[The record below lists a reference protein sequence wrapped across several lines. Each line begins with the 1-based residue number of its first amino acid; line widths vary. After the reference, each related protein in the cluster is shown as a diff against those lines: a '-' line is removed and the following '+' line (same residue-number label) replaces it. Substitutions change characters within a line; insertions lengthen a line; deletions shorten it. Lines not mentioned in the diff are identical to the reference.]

1 MLEETNN
8 EEYFKDIENS
18 LNTKRK
24 SSSKKKLLF
33 ILFLVLLNIIIS
45 GVVVY
50 IFISLL
56 KNLNKKEV
64 KKNFTIL
71 FTDNDFLKPNIKLN
85 AEFELIKM
93 KNGMIGLLIN
103 DPYSNIFHV
112 QFEVGNGQLMDT
124 VPGLA
129 HLDEHMIFGGG
140 EKYSNFSFIRNFGG
154 NKGFIFNGYTNQ
166 INQVYFSSVSYNFKY
181 EKVIDIFLDGFKY
194 PLYNEKVIYKEIQA
208 INLEFYLNYRNRY
221 YLLEALVRMLS
232 SNKTSFNGI
241 GIGNNETL
249 NPNETMSFSK
259 KLKGYHML
267 VNKPENIF
275 FALYSNLTI
284 NALEEYIEKNF
295 NYEMHEF
302 TKNEIDID
310 DKNKLEENIK
320 NLKQREIFDESLYE
334 HGFYYN
340 SDTKGNILNIFIH
353 IGNIDYKDLQFDI
366 MDYYEYLLN
375 SKSLYKLLIKNDYIT
390 ISNKI
395 NVIEYLVFENN
406 NVVLLEMTLTN
417 KGVKE
422 LENVL
427 LIIFKYIE
435 IMKKEGYKKEF
446 FINFIKYKQTLE
458 INKFEKSSI
467 VSGISEYISQLIQ
480 NYNLYGSDKIF
491 TRGAQK
497 EDIYD
502 ENKLKNYLN
511 RLKFEKSFFAINI
524 ASNATQSDNI
534 LESKTIKTL
543 KYYNLDF
550 LYGKI
555 PTKLKNEINSY
566 KIIDNLYIRE
576 INLYFSG
583 KYQKDI
589 PCYKKTPNK
598 CKELNEFDFERE
610 DRYNA
615 TLLEEKNRNYKTY
628 YQIDKSSEAF
638 IVSSYLEMEVLPND
652 LFNKM
657 LYNNIEYSYVKHK
670 LSNFNELP
678 SISISNFFNNSISF
692 EINSFSD
699 NTEKIF
705 IDFIKCLKE
714 EPKEEDFKNIIK
726 DLKSQYNYDVM
737 PLNQY
742 TNIVGQRFINK
753 GEGYDMNINESIHQL
768 DSINFTDFKK
778 INNEIF
784 SNITSITLKIV
795 GNIDKN
801 LVQNIH
807 NTIKENIKIQSQN
820 IKASKIRKLESNTPS
835 SFVYNFYQKSNTSI
849 DNSVL
854 VIYNINNN
862 TYYSKYI
869 NVLQGCLLKI
879 GMTSLRF
886 NYTNAYSPSIMV
898 LPDRISIYEQGRYK
912 EITQMEDDINEVILG
927 MINGNIQCENYE
939 DIIKSYKL
947 KSSNK
952 IEKTYK
958 TLFRDFV
965 DVKLGYN
972 NDSDD
977 IEFPANFTQLM
988 EKIAPIFIEPQRYT
1002 ILIGRKDI
1010 SDEDFKK
1017 MVENRKNNANYIINK
1032 NITIE
1037 HTEKIDY
1044 LKNRK

>member
-1 MLEETNN
+1 M
-8 EEYFKDIENS
+8 
-18 LNTKRK
+18 
-24 SSSKKKLLF
+24 
-33 ILFLVLLNIIIS
+33 
-45 GVVVY
+45 
-50 IFISLL
+50 
-56 KNLNKKEV
+56 
-64 KKNFTIL
+64 
-71 FTDNDFLKPNIKLN
+71 KPNIKLN
-85 AEFELIKM
+85 AEFELIKI

-103 DPYSNIFHV
+103 DPYANIFHA

-129 HLDEHMIFGGG
+129 HLDEHMIFGGS
-140 EKYSNFSFIRNFGG
+140 ERYSNCSFIRNFGG

-166 INQVYFSSVSYNFKY
+166 INQIYFSSVPYNFKY
-181 EKVIDIFLDGFKY
+181 DKIIDIFLDGFKY
-194 PLYNEKVIYKEIQA
+194 PLYNEKVIYNEIQA

-221 YLLEALVRMLS
+221 YLLEALIRMLS

-249 NPNETMSFSK
+249 NPNETISFSK

-284 NALEEYIEKNF
+284 KALEEYIEKNF

-302 TKNEIDID
+302 SNNEIDID
-310 DKNKLEENIK
+310 DKNKLIENIK
-320 NLKQREIFDESLYE
+320 NLKQREIFDENLYE

-340 SDTKGNILNIFIH
+340 SDIKQNILNIFIH
-353 IGNIDYKDLQFDI
+353 IGNIDYKNLQFNI

-375 SKSLYKLLIKNDYIT
+375 SKSLIKLLIKNEYMT
-390 ISNKI
+390 ISNRI
-395 NVIEYLVFENN
+395 NVAEYLSLENN

-417 KGVKE
+417 KGLKE

-446 FINFIKYKQTLE
+446 FINFIKYKRALE
-458 INKFEKSSI
+458 ISNFEKSSI
-467 VSGISEYISQLIQ
+467 VSGISDYISQLIQ
-480 NYNLYGSDKIF
+480 NFYFYGSDKIF

-497 EDIYD
+497 EENYD

-511 RLKFEKSFFAINI
+511 RLKFEKSFFSINI
-524 ASNATQSDNI
+524 ASNATESDNF
-534 LESKTIKTL
+534 LESKIIKTL
-543 KYYNLDF
+543 KHYNLDF

-555 PTKLKNEINSY
+555 PTKLKNEINNN
-566 KIIDNLYIRE
+566 KMIDNLYIRD

-598 CKELNEFDFERE
+598 CKELNEFDYERE

-615 TLLEEKNRNYKTY
+615 SLLEEENKNYKTY

-638 IVSSYLEMEVLPND
+638 IVNSYFEMEVLPND

-657 LYNNIEYSYVKHK
+657 LYNNIEYNYVKHK
-670 LSNFNELP
+670 ISNFNELP
-678 SISISNFFNNSISF
+678 SISISNFYNNSISF
-692 EINSFSD
+692 EINSFTD

-705 IDFIKCLKE
+705 NDFIKCLKE
-714 EPKEEDFKNIIK
+714 DPKEEDFKNIIK
-726 DLKSQYNYDVM
+726 DLKSQYNYDIM

-742 TNIVGQRFINK
+742 TYVIGNRFINK
-753 GEGYDMNINESIHQL
+753 GEGYDINISESISQL
-768 DSINFTDFKK
+768 DSIKFEDFKK
-778 INNEIF
+778 IYNEIF
-784 SNITSITLKIV
+784 NNIISITIKIV

-807 NTIKENIKIQSQN
+807 NIIKENIKIQSQN
-820 IKASKIRKLESNTPS
+820 IKVPKIRKLESNTPS
-835 SFVYNFYQKSNTSI
+835 TFIYNFYQKSNTSI

-854 VIYNINNN
+854 VIYNINNKI
-862 TYYSKYI
+862 YSKYI
-869 NVLQGCLLKI
+869 NVLQGCLFKI
-879 GMTSLRF
+879 GLTSLRF
-886 NYTNAYSPSIMV
+886 NYTNAYSPSFMV
-898 LPDRISIYEQGRYK
+898 LPDRINIYEQGRYK

-939 DIIKSYKL
+939 DIINSYKL
-947 KSSNK
+947 KSNNK
-952 IEKTYK
+952 KEKTYK

-965 DVKLGYN
+965 SEKFDN
-972 NDSDD
+972 NNNHDD
-977 IEFPANFTQLM
+977 ANNYDDAEYPDNFTQLM
-988 EKIAPIFIEPQRYT
+988 KKIAPIFIDPQRYT

-1017 MVENRKNNANYIINK
+1017 MVEDRKNNANYIINK

-1037 HTEKIDY
+1037 HTDKIDY
-1044 LKNRK
+1044 LKYKNYFINK

>member
-1 MLEETNN
+1 MLEELNN

-18 LNTKRK
+18 LNIKK
-24 SSSKKKLLF
+24 NSKKVLF

-56 KNLNKKEV
+56 K
-64 KKNFTIL
+64 KNFTIL
-71 FTDNDFLKPNIKLN
+71 TSDNEFLKPNIKLN

-93 KNGMIGLLIN
+93 KNGMIGLLIS

-124 VPGLA
+124 IPGLS
-129 HLDEHMIFGGG
+129 HLDEHMIFGGS
-140 EKYSNFSFIRNFGG
+140 EKYPNCSLIRNLGG
-154 NKGFIFNGYTNQ
+154 NKGFTFNGYTSQ
-166 INQVYFSSVSYNFKY
+166 INQVYFSSVAYNFKY
-181 EKVIDIFLDGFKY
+181 DKVIDIFLDGFKY
-194 PLYNEKVIYKEIQA
+194 PLYNEQVIYNEIQA

-249 NPNETMSFSK
+249 NPNDVRLFSK

-275 FALYSNLTI
+275 FTLYSNLTI
-284 NALEEYIEKNF
+284 KGLEEYVEKNF
-295 NYEMHEF
+295 NYKMHEF
-302 TKNEIDID
+302 SNNEIEID
-310 DKNKLEENIK
+310 DKNKLIENIK
-320 NLKQREIFDESLYE
+320 NLKQVEVFDENLYG

-340 SDTKGNILNIFIH
+340 SDTKNNILNIFIY

-366 MDYYEYLLN
+366 MDYYEYLFN
-375 SKSLYKLLIKNDYIT
+375 SKSLYQLLIKNDYIT

-395 NVIEYLVFENN
+395 NVFEFLLLENN
-406 NVVLLEMTLTN
+406 NVVLLEMILTN

-422 LENVL
+422 MENVL
-427 LIIFKYIE
+427 LIIFKYID

-446 FINFIKYKQTLE
+446 FINFIKYQKTLA
-458 INKFEKSSI
+458 ISKFEKSSF
-467 VSGISEYISQLIQ
+467 ISSISDSISQIIQ
-480 NYNLYGSDKIF
+480 NYNSYGRDKIF
-491 TRGAQK
+491 TKGTQT
-497 EDIYD
+497 EDNYD
-502 ENKLKNYLN
+502 ESKLKNYLN
-511 RLKFEKSFFAINI
+511 RLKFDKSFFAINVD
-524 ASNATQSDNI
+524 SNVTQSDSF
-534 LESKTIKTL
+534 LELKTIKTL
-543 KYYNLDF
+543 KHYNLDF

-555 PTKLKNEINSY
+555 PTRLKNEINSN
-566 KIIDNLYIRE
+566 KMIDNLYIRD

-589 PCYKKTPNK
+589 PCFKKKPNR
-598 CKELNEFDFERE
+598 CEELNEFDYENKNE
-610 DRYNA
+610 YNA
-615 TLLEEKNRNYKTY
+615 TLLEEENENYKTY

-638 IVSSYLEMEVLPND
+638 IVNSLFEMKIHPND
-652 LFNKM
+652 LFNKV
-657 LYNNIEYSYVKHK
+657 LYNQIEYHYIKQK
-670 LSNFNELP
+670 LSDFNELP
-678 SISISNFFNNSISF
+678 SISISDFYNDSISF
-692 EINSFSD
+692 EINSFTD

-705 IDFIKCLKE
+705 NDLIKYLKE
-714 EPKEEDFKNIIK
+714 DPKEEDFKNIIK
-726 DLKSQYNYDVM
+726 DMKSQFNYDVM

-742 TNIVGQRFINK
+742 TVVIGQRFINE
-753 GEGYDMNINESIHQL
+753 GEGYDINISESIHQL
-768 DSINFTDFKK
+768 DSIKFEDFKK
-778 INNEIF
+778 IYKEIF
-784 SNITSITLKIV
+784 NNIHSIILKIV

-807 NTIKENIKIQSQN
+807 NIIKDNLKIQKQN
-820 IKASKIRKLESNTPS
+820 IKSSKIRKLASNTPS
-835 SFVYNFYQKSNTSI
+835 TFVYNFYQKSNTSI

-854 VIYNINNN
+854 VIYNIDKK
-862 TYYSKYI
+862 YSKYI

-898 LPDRISIYEQGRYK
+898 LPDRINIYEQGRYK
-912 EITQMEDDINEVILG
+912 EISQMEDDINEVILG
-927 MINGNIQCENYE
+927 MINGNIQCENYG

-947 KSSNK
+947 KSNNK
-952 IEKTYK
+952 KEKTYK
-958 TLFRDFV
+958 TLFRDYINGKFDNKEKPD
-965 DVKLGYN
+965 DVKYP
-972 NDSDD
+972 
-977 IEFPANFTQLM
+977 ENFTQLM
-988 EKIAPIFIEPQRYT
+988 EEIAPIFTEPQRYT

-1017 MVENRKNNANYIINK
+1017 MVENRKNSANYIINK
-1032 NITIE
+1032 AIKIE

-1044 LKNRK
+1044 LKNKNNLK